1 MLPARALE
9 DLARLRAR
17 HSSIRNDLAGL
28 CRHIAAVEDG
38 LAVTFDEIA
47 RTATHERARRLQS
60 LASDARQHAAAER
73 TRAED
78 YDR

>member
-1 MLPARALE
+1 MLPARSSD

-28 CRHIAAVEDG
+28 CLHIAAVEDG
-38 LAVTFDEIA
+38 LAGTFDEIA
-47 RTATHERARRLQS
+47 RTATQERARRLHS

-73 TRAED
+73 ARAED
-78 YDR
+78 YAG